1 MYRYWYPL
9 THFLSLAFTPTAV
22 VGLNIALDMP
32 KVEFR
37 SNARP
42 STYAYPPPLEE
53 KKDKSKE
60 KVETAILSTTARQK
74 KKEAEKKKDEKME
87 VVSATDCKCFIKLE
101 STRGVQALLPRLT
114 KRKKLS
120 QKKLWNFLWFS
131 LIQNMM

>member
-1 MYRYWYPL
+1 MCRYWYPL

-87 VVSATDCKCFIKLE
+87 VVSVANVFKLL
-101 STRGVQALLPRLT
+101 Q
-114 KRKKLS
+114 
-120 QKKLWNFLWFS
+120 Q
-131 LIQNMM
+131 MHC